1 MDWRIK
7 AATQGLMSR
16 LPGGAVANDLL
27 QRLLGG
33 RRDVSGHIRSKV
45 EDDWLVHMSHLR
57 LLGFDLTGRHLLE
70 VGTGWLPVMPLCF
83 ALAGIG
89 RVTTIDLNR
98 HLRPGAVH
106 QALQRLQPY
115 LDAIARACGAP
126 PEEVRSRWE
135 SLAAQPNERAVLED
149 ARIDYQAPGDATRTG
164 LPARGVDIVFSNSV
178 LEHMPKSVLD
188 ALMVES
194 RRILAD
200 DGFILHGVNCGDH
213 YSYFD
218 RSITPIHYLRFTER
232 EWLRW
237 NNDLLYQNRLRPID
251 FLDAAHRAGFEVV
264 LDTQRPRPEL
274 LNQIAALPIAPAF
287 RNYDVGQ
294 LCTTSIDFA
303 ARPRTDQVDAGR
315 TSGAHAR
322 T

>member
-7 AATQGLMSR
+7 AVTQGLMSR
-16 LPGGAVANDLL
+16 LPGGATVNDLL
-27 QRLLGG
+27 QRSLGG
-33 RRDVSGHIRSKV
+33 RRDISGHIRSKV
-45 EDDWLVHMSHLR
+45 EEDWLVHMSYLR
-57 LLGFDLTGRHLLE
+57 RLGFGLAGRHLLE

-89 RVTTIDLNR
+89 RVTTIDLHR
-98 HLRPGAVH
+98 HLRPGAIRL
-106 QALQRLQPY
+106 ALQHLQPY
-115 LDAIARACGAP
+115 LEAIAHACGAP
-126 PEEVRSRWE
+126 PAEVRSRWE
-135 SLAAQPNERAVLED
+135 SLAARPNETAVLEG

-164 LPARGVDIVFSNSV
+164 LPAWSVDIVFSNSV
-178 LEHMPKSVLD
+178 LEHMPDSVLD
-188 ALMVES
+188 ALMAES

-213 YSYFD
+213 YAYFD

-232 EWLRW
+232 EWRRW

-251 FLDAAHRAGFEVV
+251 FLAAAHRAGFEVV

-274 LNQIAALPIAPAF
+274 LGRIAALPIAPAF
-287 RNYDVGQ
+287 QHYDVGQ

-303 ARPRTDQVDAGR
+303 ARPRMNQVDAGR
-315 TSGAHAR
+315 TSEADAR